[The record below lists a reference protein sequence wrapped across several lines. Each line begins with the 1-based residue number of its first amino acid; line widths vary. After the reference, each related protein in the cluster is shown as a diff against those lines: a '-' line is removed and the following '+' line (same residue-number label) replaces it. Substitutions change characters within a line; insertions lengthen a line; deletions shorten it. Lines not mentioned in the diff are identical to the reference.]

1 MAPLLDLSGTL
12 IHRYELLGPVA
23 LHEPHELAV
32 GLRLKD
38 WQDEVKRLSDIDTIG
53 VIIAF
58 AVGAMPNELT
68 ATIISESE
76 YRIGPPESPEHV
88 PPQSLPGLLVVMRLT
103 PPVNAL
109 PRLISLDVA

>member
-12 IHRYELLGPVA
+12 IHRYALLGPVA

-58 AVGAMPNELT
+58 AVGGYAERVDSNNHIRVRVQDWPT
-68 ATIISESE
+68 
-76 YRIGPPESPEHV
+76 
-88 PPQSLPGLLVVMRLT
+88 
-103 PPVNAL
+103 
-109 PRLISLDVA
+109 